1 MSEDWSYYI
10 DQFWD
15 DHSNPLFNHL
25 FPGGPWKHLVVMI
38 AYLVFVLK
46 LGPKMMKGR
55 EPFQMNTIIQTYNV
69 INCSTSMDLCTS
81 WCQQKV
87 VLFVFNVN
95 MWPMKKK
102 WPYFR
107 LVFISTYSSR
117 YVIHKSD

>member
-69 INCSTSMDLCTS
+69 INILLNIYGFVYFMVPTKGSTVCFQCKYVANEEEMAILPPGIHLYVFL
-81 WCQQKV
+81 KV
-87 VLFVFNVN
+87 FH
-95 MWPMKKK
+95 
-102 WPYFR
+102 
-107 LVFISTYSSR
+107 S
-117 YVIHKSD
+117 